1 MKDQGSSQ
9 SPPRLTGKYILRWF
23 SPRWFI
29 FIMGTGALANIFQML
44 AGKPAGA
51 LHAIAVFLL
60 SVALAAFPAA
70 AAFLAIRFFVGL
82 DCILKEWRHSSLIQF
97 YSAISIAA
105 AICATGLL
113 RIPLPYISSAGA
125 ARLAPVFWWIALAVG
140 LFFILFT
147 TFQVKTGSHAE
158 PRRALGFWFLP
169 PVGLFVLIF
178 AGNFLALKMSDP
190 ERVREIFFLNTFLLG
205 VAAGLTVIIYTIFI
219 FRGLFYNFP
228 RRDVAPSF
236 IIGVAPIGVSIIALN
251 TYLPLLK
258 KVAWPGLPAAATLAP
273 LVKLVSLLLWG
284 FGFWWLLVSG
294 AIIAFYFIKQGVP
307 VTLGYWAFV
316 FPPAAFTIATLILAG
331 SLRLSF
337 MKTLAWI
344 LTILL
349 SAAWVVN
356 FVLTVR
362 GMLDRSIFDVSPT
375 FKGDIPYL

>member
-178 AGNFLALKMSDP
+178 AGNLLGQVGNLADGFKDAVGKKKADTEQQQTGECESEKDNQSNFDNLF
-190 ERVREIFFLNTFLLG
+190 INFFHRNCRLNPVGRPGQFGRYCSPADAKSNFISAVLVQIYGRFRDGNAGGGLFLLKINRQFNYSGEFGG
-205 VAAGLTVIIYTIFI
+205 V
-219 FRGLFYNFP
+219 
-228 RRDVAPSF
+228 D
-236 IIGVAPIGVSIIALN
+236 
-251 TYLPLLK
+251 
-258 KVAWPGLPAAATLAP
+258 
-273 LVKLVSLLLWG
+273 
-284 FGFWWLLVSG
+284 
-294 AIIAFYFIKQGVP
+294 
-307 VTLGYWAFV
+307 
-316 FPPAAFTIATLILAG
+316 
-331 SLRLSF
+331 
-337 MKTLAWI
+337 
-344 LTILL
+344 
-349 SAAWVVN
+349 
-356 FVLTVR
+356 
-362 GMLDRSIFDVSPT
+362 
-375 FKGDIPYL
+375 